1 MRRVI
6 VVDKEQLLID
16 FGQKVQQYRIKK
28 KYTQLE
34 LAEKANI
41 SNNHMGRIERGE
53 TNTVITNLFI
63 LAEILDIPDSLLA
76 EMKKKVRDLNE
87 EQ

>member
-1 MRRVI
+1 M
-6 VVDKEQLLID
+6 DKEQLLID